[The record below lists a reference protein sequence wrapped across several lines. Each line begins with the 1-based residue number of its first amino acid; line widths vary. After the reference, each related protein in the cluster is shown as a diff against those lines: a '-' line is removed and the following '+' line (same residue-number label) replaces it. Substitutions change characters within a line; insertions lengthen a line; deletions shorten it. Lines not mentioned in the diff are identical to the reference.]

1 MYWPLLRK
9 YFDPELPINKECSEG
24 HYDFYYW
31 NFYTKDSII
40 KMVEEARLELERV
53 RSLQPEEQKAAL
65 HCGYRNQTEAEK
77 LIRIEEA
84 ISFTERF
91 SERLLSMALNT
102 PEYNFISFMG
112 P

>member
-1 MYWPLLRK
+1 
-9 YFDPELPINKECSEG
+9 
-24 HYDFYYW
+24 
-31 NFYTKDSII
+31 
-40 KMVEEARLELERV
+40 MVEEASSELERV
-53 RSLQPEEQKAAL
+53 RSLSPEEQEDAL
-65 HCGYRNQTEAEK
+65 SCGRRYDTDEEA
-77 LIRIEEA
+77 LIRIDEA